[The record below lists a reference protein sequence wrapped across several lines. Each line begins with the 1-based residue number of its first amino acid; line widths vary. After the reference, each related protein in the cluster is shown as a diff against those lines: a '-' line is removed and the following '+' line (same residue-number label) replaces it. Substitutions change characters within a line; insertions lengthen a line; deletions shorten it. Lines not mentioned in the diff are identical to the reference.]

1 MRSSAGNNGN
11 IHNQSRQGRLKETS
25 REAAT
30 MITVRRSEL
39 ACPAHSLKMMAK
51 AAASEA
57 D

>member
-51 AAASEA
+51 AAAS
-57 D
+57 